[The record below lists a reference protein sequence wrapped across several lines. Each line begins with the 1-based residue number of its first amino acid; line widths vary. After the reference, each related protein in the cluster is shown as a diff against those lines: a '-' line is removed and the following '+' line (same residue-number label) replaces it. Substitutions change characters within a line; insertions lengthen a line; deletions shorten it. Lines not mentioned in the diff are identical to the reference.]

1 MTQTRGMISGTK
13 RSTLTTRIAVAAV
26 GAACVALFSFVSS
39 AEESVAVKPAFT
51 DHEIGIILS
60 HGPWPAPVPNDPS
73 NRVSGKLPA
82 IEFGT
87 RLFFDQRLSGS
98 GTTACAS
105 CHVPERN
112 WTDNLRRGI
121 GVTEVDRNTPT
132 LMNLRG
138 QRWYGWDGAADSLWS
153 QSLRPILDAR
163 ELAATPRHVAALV
176 RSDEQLSCRY
186 RRVFGNP
193 PSATD
198 DEAVF
203 VDVGKSLAA
212 FLETLMSGRTPFDEF
227 RDAVA
232 RGVSPSSSNYSE
244 PAQRGLQIFIGKGGC
259 TSCHSGPNFTNGEF
273 FSTGLSRFEPLGKPD
288 PGRYAGIL
296 QLRASRFNLLGPY
309 NDDTTGV
316 SATRTRQVAV
326 ASGNVGE
333 FKVPSLRN
341 LLLTAPYGRDG
352 RVETIAEVVRHYSGL
367 DPVRLHAKDG
377 QPGRPL
383 NLTAREQTDLIVF
396 LESLSTFANPWR
408 PDDDGQCH

>member
-1 MTQTRGMISGTK
+1 MISGTK

-73 NRVSGKLPA
+73 NRVSGKPPA

-138 QRWYGWDGAADSLWS
+138 QRWQAAGTAPPTACGRRAASD
-153 QSLRPILDAR
+153 PDAR
-163 ELAATPRHVAALV
+163 ELAATPRHVAAPV

-186 RRVFGNP
+186 RRSREP
-193 PSATD
+193 PSAID

-203 VDVGKSLAA
+203 VDVGKAW
-212 FLETLMSGRTPFDEF
+212 P
-227 RDAVA
+227 
-232 RGVSPSSSNYSE
+232 P
-244 PAQRGLQIFIGKGGC
+244 
-259 TSCHSGPNFTNGEF
+259 
-273 FSTGLSRFEPLGKPD
+273 
-288 PGRYAGIL
+288 
-296 QLRASRFNLLGPY
+296 
-309 NDDTTGV
+309 
-316 SATRTRQVAV
+316 
-326 ASGNVGE
+326 SGNIDE
-333 FKVPSLRN
+333 RPH
-341 LLLTAPYGRDG
+341 A
-352 RVETIAEVVRHYSGL
+352 VR
-367 DPVRLHAKDG
+367 
-377 QPGRPL
+377 
-383 NLTAREQTDLIVF
+383 
-396 LESLSTFANPWR
+396 
-408 PDDDGQCH
+408 